1 MLEPK
6 SAEIDNFV
14 SVGIRIGFGHD
25 VRSDN
30 AIPKLNATI
39 RKLSRH
45 GSTPDLSKTEK
56 RLQKEIGENRSTG
69 QFSFVRLLIQI
80 LCVGVLLVLGNLLSG
95 WVTGSVEIKIP
106 ASAPN
111 LLRPEVLISAV
122 LYALLLAVPFVPGAE
137 IGIAMMM
144 MAGPKTAI
152 IVYLS
157 TVLGLSI
164 SFLIG
169 RFLPLQ
175 ILTNCLKWLGF
186 TRMRRI
192 LDLVEPLTP
201 RQRLEFLISK
211 APNRFVPF
219 LLKNR
224 HLALAIVLN
233 IPGNSLIGGGGG
245 IVLLA
250 GISKLYTVPA
260 FFVTILVAVAPVPLI
275 VLFFGI
281 DFFSG

>member
-1 MLEPK
+1 MCNGIACDRFDQQCIPFQRAVDSK
-6 SAEIDNFV
+6 SSKCESAPDLTKIDNGQANQ
-14 SVGIRIGFGHD
+14 SE
-25 VRSDN
+25 
-30 AIPKLNATI
+30 
-39 RKLSRH
+39 
-45 GSTPDLSKTEK
+45 EK
-56 RLQKEIGENRSTG
+56 RQDRN
-69 QFSFVRLLIQI
+69 FSVVRLLIQL
-80 LCVGVLLVLGNLLSG
+80 LCIGLLLVVGNLVSD
-95 WVTGSVEIKIP
+95 WVTNTVEIKVP
-106 ASAPN
+106 AGEPS
-111 LLRPEVLISAV
+111 LLRPEVFVSAL
-122 LYALLLAVPFVPGAE
+122 LYAFLLALPFVPGAE

-144 MAGPKTAI
+144 MAGSKIAA

-186 TRMRRI
+186 TRMQRM

-219 LLKNR
+219 LLRNR
-224 HLALAIVLN
+224 HLALAIALN

-250 GISKLYTVPA
+250 GISRLYSVPA
-260 FFVTILVAVAPVPLI
+260 FFVTILVAVAPIPLI

>member
-1 MLEPK
+1 MTSK
-6 SAEIDNFV
+6 SSEYESA
-14 SVGIRIGFGHD
+14 
-25 VRSDN
+25 
-30 AIPKLNATI
+30 
-39 RKLSRH
+39 
-45 GSTPDLSKTEK
+45 PDLNKTDNGPSKQT
-56 RLQKEIGENRSTG
+56 GETQPVRK
-69 QFSFVRLLIQI
+69 FSLIRLLIQI
-80 LCVGVLLVLGNLLSG
+80 LCIGLLLFVGNLVSG
-95 WVTGSVEIKIP
+95 WVTSSVEIKVP
-106 ASAPN
+106 AGAPS
-111 LLRPEVLISAV
+111 LLRPEVLLSAL
-122 LYALLLAVPFVPGAE
+122 LYALLLAIPFVPGAE

-144 MAGPKTAI
+144 MAGSKIAA

-157 TVLGLSI
+157 TVMGLSI
-164 SFLIG
+164 SFLVG

-186 TRMRRI
+186 ARMQRM

-211 APNRFVPF
+211 APNRIVPF
-219 LLKNR
+219 LLRNR
-224 HLALAIVLN
+224 HLALALALN

-250 GISKLYTVPA
+250 GISRLYSVPA
-260 FFVTILVAVAPVPLI
+260 FFVTILVAVAPIPLI

>member
-1 MLEPK
+1 MRKGFAWDWFGLQCLFFLRAMDSK
-6 SAEIDNFV
+6 SSKCESA
-14 SVGIRIGFGHD
+14 
-25 VRSDN
+25 
-30 AIPKLNATI
+30 
-39 RKLSRH
+39 
-45 GSTPDLSKTEK
+45 PDLNKVDNGQAKQSEEK
-56 RLQKEIGENRSTG
+56 RQDRN
-69 QFSFVRLLIQI
+69 FSVVRLLIQF
-80 LCVGVLLVLGNLLSG
+80 LCIGLLLVVGNLVSG
-95 WVTGSVEIKIP
+95 WVTGAVEIKVP
-106 ASAPN
+106 AGEPS
-111 LLRPEVLISAV
+111 LLRPEVLVSAL
-122 LYALLLAVPFVPGAE
+122 LYAFLLAVPFVPGAE

-144 MAGPKTAI
+144 MAGSKIAA

-157 TVLGLSI
+157 TVCGLSI

-186 TRMRRI
+186 ARMQRM

-219 LLKNR
+219 LLRNR
-224 HLALAIVLN
+224 HLALAIALN

-250 GISKLYTVPA
+250 GISRLYSVPA
-260 FFVTILVAVAPVPLI
+260 FFVTILVAVAPIPLI